1 MASVVAAEQLGF
13 RYGPQE
19 PWLFRG
25 LNLSLNAGEALT
37 IVGRSGRGKSTLLRV
52 LGGLHAPTEGAIH
65 FDTSL
70 TTPARS
76 AALMFQDARLLPWRT
91 AAANV
96 ALGCETQ
103 RLSPTDRS
111 DRIDRALD
119 SVGLLALA
127 KRYPHQLSGGQQQ
140 RVALARAL
148 VSGAPLLLLDE
159 PFSALDPTTHH
170 EMVTLL
176 RQIAAREGR
185 AVILV
190 THQLADAAEL
200 GGEVIDLEGTERR
213 LLALS

>member
-1 MASVVAAEQLGF
+1 MASVVVARALGF
-13 RYGPQE
+13 RFSQIE

-25 LNLSLNAGEALT
+25 LDLKLDAGETVT

-52 LGGLHAPTEGAIH
+52 LGGLRKPTEGTVHYGGAI
-65 FDTSL
+65 DP
-70 TTPARS
+70 TTRV
-76 AALMFQDARLLPWRT
+76 AAFMFQDARLLPWRT

-103 RLSPTDRS
+103 QISSTARAE
-111 DRIDRALD
+111 RIERALA
-119 SVGLLALA
+119 SVGLLELA
-127 KRYPHQLSGGQQQ
+127 ARLPHQLSGGQQQ

-159 PFSALDPTTHH
+159 PFSALDSHTHA
-170 EMVTLL
+170 EMVQLL
-176 RQIAAREGR
+176 RQLATREGR
-185 AVILV
+185 AVVLV
-190 THQLADAAEL
+190 SHQLTDAAEF